1 VFTIGRTKL
10 NWILTTS
17 SYYFSLLL
25 QHQEIQFNKTK
36 SNKRNTIIELGN
48 QSKRL
53 LCINVS
59 GPKVFNFVFNYQVV
73 GNLIYLLTSIMSES
87 LMS

>member
-1 VFTIGRTKL
+1 MFTIGRTKL

-36 SNKRNTIIELGN
+36 SNKKEHYNRVRKSIKEIIMH
-48 QSKRL
+48 Q
-53 LCINVS
+53 CIWAKS
-59 GPKVFNFVFNYQVV
+59 F
-73 GNLIYLLTSIMSES
+73 
-87 LMS
+87 